1 MSHDLHS
8 LNQSTILEPYCFQ
21 YMSKNKMITPY
32 FCSPRRRSVLE
43 PVMRTPTQ
51 TGMWNKM
58 LKAKAVPITEN
69 ANNCKKQMMRQPSN
83 KKLDHYCCS
92 FPVMKANEN

>member
-1 MSHDLHS
+1 
-8 LNQSTILEPYCFQ
+8 
-21 YMSKNKMITPY
+21 
-32 FCSPRRRSVLE
+32 
-43 PVMRTPTQ
+43 
-51 TGMWNKM
+51 M